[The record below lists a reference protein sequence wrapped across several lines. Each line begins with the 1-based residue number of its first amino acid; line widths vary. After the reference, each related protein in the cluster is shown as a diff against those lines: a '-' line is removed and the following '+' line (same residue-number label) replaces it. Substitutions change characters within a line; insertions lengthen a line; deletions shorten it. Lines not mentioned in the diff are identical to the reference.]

1 MSTDNQAEQ
10 IEAGNQAEELLRT
23 KAFGTTIDELVQATF
38 NYFVNSKA
46 EDTEGRERA
55 YNHYQAINDIVA
67 TLQQRVQVRDNI
79 NEADAQ
85 DEDND
90 NNEANIKQ

>member
-23 KAFGTTIDELVQATF
+23 KAFGTTIDELVQSTF
-38 NYFVNSKA
+38 NYFVNSKT

-79 NEADAQ
+79 NEGDAQ
-85 DEDND
+85 DDDND
-90 NNEANIKQ
+90 NNANNKQ